1 MFTGIVEE
9 VGFVF
14 SKLKNS
20 MVIQASENFSDVKLG
35 DSINVSGVCLT
46 VVEKTDCVFSV
57 DLADETLKKTNLDL
71 LIQGGKVNLE
81 RALTPVS
88 RLGGHYVQGHVDDVG
103 KVMKISGKSVDR
115 IISIKAPENLLPYI
129 VQKGFIAVNGVSLTI
144 VSADGDDFSFT
155 LVPFSAENTNLGSIT
170 VGDHVNLEVDI
181 MAKYI
186 ERIIDKKRGI

>member
-1 MFTGIVEE
+1 M
-9 VGFVF
+9 
-14 SKLKNS
+14 
-20 MVIQASENFSDVKLG
+20 
-35 DSINVSGVCLT
+35 
-46 VVEKTDCVFSV
+46 
-57 DLADETLKKTNLDL
+57 DL
-71 LIQGGKVNLE
+71 LIQGDKVNLE

>member
-71 LIQGGKVNLE
+71 LIQGDKVNLE

-103 KVMKISGKSVDR
+103 KVMKISGKSVD
-115 IISIKAPENLLPYI
+115 SIMSLIKNLLPYI

>member
-1 MFTGIVEE
+1 M
-9 VGFVF
+9 
-14 SKLKNS
+14 
-20 MVIQASENFSDVKLG
+20 
-35 DSINVSGVCLT
+35 
-46 VVEKTDCVFSV
+46 
-57 DLADETLKKTNLDL
+57 
-71 LIQGGKVNLE
+71 
-81 RALTPVS
+81 
-88 RLGGHYVQGHVDDVG
+88 DDVG

-186 ERIIDKKRGI
+186 ERIIDDVDWLRFSKDFL